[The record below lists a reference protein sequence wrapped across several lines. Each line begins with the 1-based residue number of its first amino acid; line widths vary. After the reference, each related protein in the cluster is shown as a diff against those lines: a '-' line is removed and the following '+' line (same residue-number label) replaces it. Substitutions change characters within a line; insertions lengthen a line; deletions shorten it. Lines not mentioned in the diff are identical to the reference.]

1 MAESKFYP
9 KLTNAESVAVLT
21 SATAG
26 DKLIL
31 ATQALARKLSRLD
44 DDATEAANAV
54 KNETTST
61 TAHSDLAEIVRFCR
75 KECDSAMDYFASV
88 MDLYRP
94 SDGVMMRSQADAANL
109 TELQTNNL
117 QIYLEAD
124 ALKVKYKTFLANL
137 VKENQKLQDE
147 FVVYSTKCRNQTDLK
162 MRIEM
167 KGISSHEALRP
178 RDKGD
183 LSLSVVELERWVVE
197 ATNWATSSHFEY
209 KTLLVKLQ
217 YLETIITDP
226 IKNIIQL
233 DGKTFLECIDT
244 VKVTHAKMNSKFTRC
259 VNFLE
264 TKKTSSTDWL
274 EYLTQLYNNGKLADV
289 HLMTYDEFIV
299 IKLTSEMPLE
309 LCAKIFTLEKGVD
322 SMTWPLFL
330 QALTNLVAIEKV
342 TKVRKLV
349 PVGNITVK
357 SGGKKGF
364 PNANSIPELVRKI
377 GCLRCLK
384 GHSVSDCPVSKTVI
398 CTHCSKPG
406 HQIAACFSKI
416 RSELPAGHS
425 ALQVAAKVP
434 VLPAPA
440 GQEAV
445 AGSGGTSGNSALVS
459 VPPAIAPVPDMGN
472 LRLVDVTSM
481 SDAQRDALVGPVLR
495 PSTPHP
501 NSGK

>member
-1 MAESKFYP
+1 MESKFYP
-9 KLTNAESVAVLT
+9 KLTNTEAAGVLT
-21 SATAG
+21 SASAC
-26 DKLIL
+26 DKFSLS
-31 ATQALARKLSRLD
+31 TQALARKLGRLD
-44 DDATEAANAV
+44 DDAVEAIIAV
-54 KNETTST
+54 KNEVTAT

-75 KECDSAMDYFASV
+75 RECDSAMDYFASV

-94 SDGVMMRSQADAANL
+94 ADGVITRAQADANYL
-109 TELQTNNL
+109 SELQTRNL
-117 QIYLEAD
+117 EIYLKVD
-124 ALKVKYKTFLANL
+124 ALKVKFKTFLTSL
-137 VKENQKLQDE
+137 VRDNRKLQDD
-147 FVVYSTKCRNQTDLK
+147 FVIYSTKCKNETDLK
-162 MRIEM
+162 MRIET

-197 ATNWATSSHFEY
+197 STNWATGSHFEY
-209 KTLLVKLQ
+209 ETLPVQLH
-217 YLETIITDP
+217 YLETIITDQMR
-226 IKNIIQL
+226 NIISL
-233 DGKTFLECIDT
+233 EGKTFTECITT
-244 VKVTHAKMNSKFTRC
+244 VKATHAKMNSKFTRR

-274 EYLTQLYNNGKLADV
+274 EYSTMLYNNGKLADV
-289 HLMTYDEFIV
+289 NSMTYDEFIV

-309 LCAKIFTLEKGVD
+309 LRQKIFTLELGVD
-322 SMTWPLFL
+322 SMTWPLFI

-342 TKVRKLV
+342 TKVKRLA
-349 PVGNITVK
+349 PVGNISVK

-364 PNANSIPELVRKI
+364 PQANSIPELVHKM

-384 GHSVSDCPVSKTVI
+384 AHTVSDCPVPKTVI

-406 HQIAACFSKI
+406 HQKAACFSKI
-416 RSELPAGHS
+416 RSELPPGHS
-425 ALQVAAKVP
+425 ALVVAAKIP
-434 VLPAPA
+434 ALPAPT
-440 GQEAV
+440 GQEVV
-445 AGSGGTSGNSALVS
+445 AGGSGTSGNSELTS
-459 VPPAIAPVPDMGN
+459 PLPAIAPVPDMGN